1 MTIET
6 VARKHLILKDRL
18 GDMRMRYES
27 LALSVGQAKTRVEI
41 EPEVMGVME
50 ELQRREHE
58 RAVGAYEELLTLFM
72 RDVLP
77 GHRDVVMDLRTE
89 RSLPALDVYLRKG
102 EGMPLEDA
110 LSGTGG
116 SVTNILSAGLR
127 FISLVRS
134 GRRPFL
140 VLDEPDCWIKPELAP
155 KFAAVV
161 QSVAEQLGV
170 QVLMISHHDEQMFE
184 TLLPHRLR
192 LEKNGSQL
200 MAHWAPTASQPEWTE
215 GQSGLRSIEL
225 INFQSHAHTIIP
237 LSPGLTLING
247 DNDIGKSA
255 IVSAL
260 RSVFDADSNENH
272 IRHGAKSAKVL
283 LDFGDDHV
291 LSWERFRKGNPTV
304 VYELRP
310 AGSSHEL
317 EPIHRS
323 LGARDVPEWVQD
335 FGIGL
340 IDGIDVQLANQ
351 KEPVFLLSKPAR
363 DRAKALAIG
372 GENAHVQEMLAIGKQ
387 EINEARLIVRNGEK
401 ELEKLHRARQTLEV
415 IDTRDEAIISLEEKS
430 KRLEQQ
436 QQEHDKM
443 GALLGRWL
451 TARARHGALQPMLGE
466 MPQPPLVP
474 TNYAQADRI
483 LADWSRAQKRISAL
497 VPLDA
502 VDFDI
507 QPPVIQPA
515 DAEMLLARW
524 GRARKTVQALHSL
537 SNQSLPA
544 LPTITPTDQGEGLV
558 KRWSRA
564 RATLNVLDAAPQ
576 QPLPTVPSIDDR
588 ENIKIE
594 HIVARWNKA
603 LISQATEQREINA
616 IESQTISLEKQ
627 MNELGASCPECGQP
641 LPGHDHSLRP

>member
-1 MTIET
+1 
-6 VARKHLILKDRL
+6 
-18 GDMRMRYES
+18 MRYENLS
-27 LALSVGQAKTRVEI
+27 LSVGQAKTRVEI

-155 KFAAVV
+155 KFAGVV

-184 TLLPHRLR
+184 NLLPHRLR
-192 LEKNGSQL
+192 LEKNGAQL
-200 MAHWAPTASQPEWTE
+200 VAQWAPTASQPEWAE
-215 GQSGLRSIEL
+215 DQAGVRSIEL
-225 INFQSHAHTIIP
+225 VNFQSHAHTIIP

-272 IRHGAKSAKVL
+272 IRHGAKSAKVF
-283 LDFGDDHV
+283 LDFGPDHV

-304 VYELRP
+304 AYELRT
-310 AGSSHEL
+310 AGSSHDL
-317 EPIHRS
+317 EPIRRS
-323 LGARDVPEWVQD
+323 IGARDVPEWVQD

-415 IDTRDEAIISLEEKS
+415 IDTRDEAIIYLEEKS
-430 KRLEQQ
+430 KAIEEQQ
-436 QQEHDKM
+436 REQDKM
-443 GALLGRWL
+443 QALLGRWQAAG
-451 TARARHGALQPMLGE
+451 ARRKALEPMLGE
-466 MPQPPLVP
+466 MPALPHAP
-474 TNYAQADRI
+474 TNYAHVDRVA
-483 LADWSRAQKRISAL
+483 LEWKRARQRINAL
-497 VPLDA
+497 RPLSSSN
-502 VDFDI
+502 FDI
-507 QPPVIQPA
+507 Q
-515 DAEMLLARW
+515 
-524 GRARKTVQALHSL
+524 
-537 SNQSLPA
+537 
-544 LPTITPTDQGEGLV
+544 LPTIYPTDMEALALRWKKARRTVEALAPLVAETLPTLPAITPKDQGEDLV
-558 KRWSRA
+558 KRWKRA
-564 RATLNVLDAAPQ
+564 GATLTVLGAVSQ
-576 QPLPTVPSIDDR
+576 EPLPSIPTIDDR
-588 ENIKIE
+588 EAIKIAS
-594 HIVARWNKA
+594 IVGRWTRAIAGKA
-603 LISQATEQREINA
+603 SEEVEIANIERQALLI
-616 IESQTISLEKQ
+616 EKQ
-627 MNELGASCPECGQP
+627 MDALGAKCPECGQP
-641 LPGHDHSLRP
+641 LPGHDHNLLP